1 MIFIKSNSFVT
12 FIFWLE
18 PILAVLGFNHYN
30 LRASREMM
38 EQLKVFYR
46 DVVGL
51 RIGDRP
57 QLTSFGYWL
66 YAESK
71 DVLHLSESK
80 PEEKRKENVATT
92 FDHVAF
98 TATDYDATIVRFEKL
113 GIQFKTREISDA
125 GQKQIFFRDPAGNG
139 IELNFA

>member
-1 MIFIKSNSFVT
+1 M
-12 FIFWLE
+12 
-18 PILAVLGFNHYN
+18 PVLGFNHFN
-30 LRASREMM
+30 LRANRAMM

-51 RIGDRP
+51 QIGERP

-66 YAESK
+66 YAGSK
-71 DVLHLSESK
+71 DVLHLSEAK

-98 TATDYDATIVRFEKL
+98 TATDYDATILRLEKL
-113 GIQFKTREISDA
+113 GIKFRTREIADA
-125 GQKQIFFRDPAGNG
+125 GQKQIFFSDPAGNG
-139 IELNFA
+139 IELNFS

>member
-1 MIFIKSNSFVT
+1 M
-12 FIFWLE
+12 
-18 PILAVLGFNHYN
+18 AVLGFNHYN
-30 LRASREMM
+30 LRASPAMM

-51 RIGDRP
+51 QIGDRP

-66 YAESK
+66 YAGGK
-71 DVLHLSESK
+71 DVLHLSEAK

-98 TATDYDATIVRFEKL
+98 TATDYVATIARLEKL
-113 GIQFKTREISDA
+113 AIKMSLHEIVA
-125 GQKQIFFRDPAGNG
+125 TGQKQIFFKDPAGNG

>member
-1 MIFIKSNSFVT
+1 MAI
-12 FIFWLE
+12 
-18 PILAVLGFNHYN
+18 LGFNHYN
-30 LRASREMM
+30 LRAERSMM

-51 RIGDRP
+51 QIGERP

-66 YAESK
+66 YAGNK
-71 DVLHLSESK
+71 DVLHLSEAK

-98 TATDYDATIVRFEKL
+98 TAIDYPATISRLEKL
-113 GIQFKTREISDA
+113 GIQFKTREIRDA
-125 GQKQIFFRDPAGNG
+125 GQKQIFFSDPAGNG
-139 IELNFA
+139 IELNFS

>member
-1 MIFIKSNSFVT
+1 M
-12 FIFWLE
+12 
-18 PILAVLGFNHYN
+18 AVIGFNHYN
-30 LRASREMM
+30 LRANREMM

-51 RIGDRP
+51 QIGDRP

-66 YAESK
+66 YVGSK
-71 DVLHLSESK
+71 DVLHLSEAK
-80 PEEKRKENVATT
+80 AEEKRKENVATT

-98 TATDYDATIVRFEKL
+98 TATDYDATTVRLEKL
-113 GIQFKTREISDA
+113 GIKFRTREISDA

-139 IELNFA
+139 IELNFS

>member
-1 MIFIKSNSFVT
+1 
-12 FIFWLE
+12 
-18 PILAVLGFNHYN
+18 
-30 LRASREMM
+30 MM

-66 YAESK
+66 YAESI
-71 DVLHLSESK
+71 DVLHLSEAK
-80 PEEKRKENVATT
+80 PEEKRRENVATT

-98 TATDYDATIVRFEKL
+98 TATDYDATIVRLEKL
-113 GIQFKTREISDA
+113 SIHFKTREISDT

-139 IELNFA
+139 IELNFS

>member
-1 MIFIKSNSFVT
+1 M
-12 FIFWLE
+12 
-18 PILAVLGFNHYN
+18 AVLGFNHYN
-30 LRASREMM
+30 LRASRAMM

-51 RIGDRP
+51 QIGERP

-66 YAESK
+66 YAGSK
-71 DVLHLSESK
+71 DVLHLSEAK

-98 TATDYDATIVRFEKL
+98 TATDYDATIARLEKL
-113 GIQFKTREISDA
+113 AIKFSVHEIADT
-125 GQKQIFFRDPAGNG
+125 GQKQIFFSDPAGNG
-139 IELNFA
+139 IELNFS

>member
-1 MIFIKSNSFVT
+1 
-12 FIFWLE
+12 
-18 PILAVLGFNHYN
+18 
-30 LRASREMM
+30 MM

-80 PEEKRKENVATT
+80 PEEKRKENVVTT

-98 TATDYDATIVRFEKL
+98 TATDYDVTIVRLEKL
-113 GIQFKTREISDA
+113 SIQFKTREISDT

-139 IELNFA
+139 IELSFS

>member
-1 MIFIKSNSFVT
+1 M
-12 FIFWLE
+12 
-18 PILAVLGFNHYN
+18 PVLGFNHFN
-30 LRASREMM
+30 LRANRAMM

-51 RIGDRP
+51 QIGERP

-66 YAESK
+66 YAGSK
-71 DVLHLSESK
+71 DVLHLSEAK

-98 TATDYDATIVRFEKL
+98 TATDYDATILRLEKL
-113 GIQFKTREISDA
+113 GIKFITREIADA
-125 GQKQIFFRDPAGNG
+125 GQKQIFFSDPAGNG
-139 IELNFA
+139 IELNFS

>member
-1 MIFIKSNSFVT
+1 
-12 FIFWLE
+12 
-18 PILAVLGFNHYN
+18 
-30 LRASREMM
+30 MM

-80 PEEKRKENVATT
+80 PEEKRKENLATT

-98 TATDYDATIVRFEKL
+98 TATDYDAKIVRLEKL
-113 GIQFKTREISDA
+113 ASQFRIHEISDA

-139 IELNFA
+139 IELNFS

>member
-1 MIFIKSNSFVT
+1 M
-12 FIFWLE
+12 
-18 PILAVLGFNHYN
+18 AVLGFNHYN
-30 LRASREMM
+30 LRASRAMM

-51 RIGDRP
+51 QIGERP

-66 YAESK
+66 YAGSK
-71 DVLHLSESK
+71 DVLHLSEAK

-98 TATDYDATIVRFEKL
+98 TATDYDVTIARLEKL
-113 GIQFKTREISDA
+113 AIKFSVHQITDT
-125 GQKQIFFRDPAGNG
+125 GQKQIFFSDPAGNG
-139 IELNFA
+139 IELNFS

>member
-1 MIFIKSNSFVT
+1 MFFLEFILT
-12 FIFWLE
+12 I
-18 PILAVLGFNHYN
+18 LGFNHYN
-30 LRASREMM
+30 LRASRAIM

-51 RIGDRP
+51 QIGERP

-66 YAESK
+66 YAGSK
-71 DVLHLSESK
+71 DVLHLSEAK
-80 PEEKRKENVATT
+80 PEEKRKENIATT

-98 TATDYDATIVRFEKL
+98 TATDYDATIVRLEKL

-125 GQKQIFFRDPAGNG
+125 GQKQIFFSDPAGNG
-139 IELNFA
+139 IELNFS

>member
-1 MIFIKSNSFVT
+1 M
-12 FIFWLE
+12 
-18 PILAVLGFNHYN
+18 AVLGFNHYN
-30 LRASREMM
+30 LRAERSMM

-51 RIGDRP
+51 QIGERP

-66 YAESK
+66 YVGSK
-71 DVLHLSESK
+71 DVLHLSEAK

-98 TATDYDATIVRFEKL
+98 TATDYEDTLLRLEKL
-113 GIQFKTREISDA
+113 GIQFRKREIADA
-125 GQKQIFFRDPAGNG
+125 GQKQIFFSDPAGNG
-139 IELNFA
+139 IELNFS

>member
-1 MIFIKSNSFVT
+1 M
-12 FIFWLE
+12 
-18 PILAVLGFNHYN
+18 LGFNHYN
-30 LRASREMM
+30 LRASRPMM

-51 RIGDRP
+51 QIGERP

-66 YAESK
+66 YAGSK
-71 DVLHLSESK
+71 DVLHLSEAE

-98 TATDYDATIVRFEKL
+98 TATDYDATIVCLEKL
-113 GIQFKTREISDA
+113 GVKFKAREIADA

-139 IELNFA
+139 IELNFS

>member
-1 MIFIKSNSFVT
+1 
-12 FIFWLE
+12 
-18 PILAVLGFNHYN
+18 LAVLGFNHYN
-30 LRASREMM
+30 LRAERSMM

-66 YAESK
+66 YAESI
-71 DVLHLSESK
+71 DVLHLSEAK
-80 PEEKRKENVATT
+80 PEEKRRENVATT

-98 TATDYDATIVRFEKL
+98 TATDYDATIVLLEKL
-113 GIQFKTREISDA
+113 RIQFKTREISDA

-139 IELNFA
+139 IELNFS

>member
-1 MIFIKSNSFVT
+1 MAI
-12 FIFWLE
+12 
-18 PILAVLGFNHYN
+18 LGFNHYN
-30 LRASREMM
+30 LRAERSMM

-51 RIGDRP
+51 QIGDRP

-71 DVLHLSESK
+71 DVLHLSEAK

-139 IELNFA
+139 IELNFS

>member
-1 MIFIKSNSFVT
+1 MAI
-12 FIFWLE
+12 
-18 PILAVLGFNHYN
+18 LGFNHYN
-30 LRASREMM
+30 LRAERDMM

-71 DVLHLSESK
+71 DVLHLSEAK

-98 TATDYDATIVRFEKL
+98 TATDYDATIVRLEKL
-113 GIQFKTREISDA
+113 RIQFKTREISDA

-139 IELNFA
+139 IELNFS

>member
-1 MIFIKSNSFVT
+1 
-12 FIFWLE
+12 
-18 PILAVLGFNHYN
+18 
-30 LRASREMM
+30 MM

-51 RIGDRP
+51 QIGERP

-66 YAESK
+66 YAGSK
-71 DVLHLSESK
+71 DVLHLSEAK

-98 TATDYDATIVRFEKL
+98 TATDYDATIARLEKL
-113 GIQFKTREISDA
+113 AIKFRTREISDA
-125 GQKQIFFRDPAGNG
+125 GQKQIFFSDPAGNG
-139 IELNFA
+139 IELNFS